1 VYIAVVL
8 LQTLVL
14 PLVSS
19 IIHLVVAPGSDV
31 LLVLGI
37 WWGFWGVG
45 TRLLLAGISQL
56 SNPGRTSKGILG
68 VDDKNAE
75 QVVHELGFAN
85 LSFGLVGTAT
95 ALIPEWGLL
104 GAVPGA
110 IYLGLAGFRHV
121 AKRGKNTEETVA
133 TWTDLLVFV
142 MVGLGIAGLLLR

>member
-1 VYIAVVL
+1 MYVVVVL

-19 IIHLVVAPGSDV
+19 VIHLIVAPGSSI
-31 LLVLGI
+31 LVVIGI

-56 SNPGRTSKGILG
+56 TNPGRTSQGILG
-68 VDDKNAE
+68 IDDKNAE

-85 LSFGLVGTAT
+85 LSFGLVATAT
-95 ALIPEWGLL
+95 SLIPAWGLL
-104 GAVPGA
+104 GALPGA
-110 IYLGLAGFRHV
+110 IYLGLAGIRHV
-121 AKRGKNTEETVA
+121 GKRGKNSEENVA

-142 MVGLGIAGLLLR
+142 MVALGVVGLLIR

>member
-1 VYIAVVL
+1 MYIVFVL

-19 IIHLVVAPGSDV
+19 VIHLIVAPGSSI
-31 LLVLGI
+31 LIVLGI

-45 TRLLLAGISQL
+45 TRLLVAGISQL
-56 SNPGRTSKGILG
+56 TNPGRTSQGILG
-68 VDDKNAE
+68 IDDKNAE

-85 LSFGLVGTAT
+85 LSFGLVAT
-95 ALIPEWGLL
+95 AVSLIPEWGLL

-110 IYLGLAGFRHV
+110 IYLGLAGVRHV
-121 AKRGKNTEETVA
+121 GKRGKNTEENVA

-142 MVGLGIAGLLLR
+142 MVGIGVVGLLIP